1 MNNITLTGRMVKDP
15 ELKYT
20 TNNTAV
26 LTFTLAVSRNK
37 EETDWIPCVAWKA
50 GAELIAKYVK
60 KGDKLGITGR
70 LQSRSWETKD
80 GEKRSTL
87 EVITNEVEFL
97 NQKRTEEKPAPK
109 PAPEPG
115 YYDGLD
121 DDDNFPF

>member
-37 EETDWIPCVAWKA
+37 EETDWIPCVAWKTT
-50 GAELIAKYVK
+50 AELIAKHIK
-60 KGDKLGITGR
+60 KGDKLGINGR
-70 LQSRSWETKD
+70 IQSRNWETQN
-80 GEKRSTL
+80 GEKRTAI
-87 EVITNEVEFL
+87 EIIANEVEFL
-97 NQKRTEEKPAPK
+97 TPKREEKPEPK

-121 DDDNFPF
+121 DDNAPF